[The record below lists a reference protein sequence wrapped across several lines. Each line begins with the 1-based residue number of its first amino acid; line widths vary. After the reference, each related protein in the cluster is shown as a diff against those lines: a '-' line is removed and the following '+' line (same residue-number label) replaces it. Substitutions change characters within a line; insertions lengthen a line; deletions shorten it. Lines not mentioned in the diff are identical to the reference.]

1 MKKLLPIFLLLSS
14 TVSAQSLTKPEQAVI
29 ATVNQQLPQTE
40 AFLEKVVNI
49 NSGTLNLDGVRQVGK
64 LMAAEFDK
72 LGFKTEWVSLP
83 DSLNRAGNLVATRQ
97 GTKGKKLFL
106 IGHLDTVFEKSL
118 PMEPF
123 KRTSDSTATGQGI
136 IDDKGGCVLL
146 IAALKALQAQNQ
158 LDDTSIT
165 IYLTGDEETGGTP
178 GNPEGRRDFIER
190 AKKCDVAL
198 GFETGLGRSLIVTA
212 KRGISFW
219 TLNVK
224 ARSGHSSKIFA
235 EMGYGAVYEAVRIV
249 NEFRRSLG
257 QEKNLTFNPGLFVGG
272 AELRYDGKTA
282 EARVV
287 GKGNI
292 VAGTALVKGDLR
304 YLTNAQ
310 KEKVQATMREIVE
323 KSLPQTKATI
333 SFTDL
338 MPPMEP
344 TAANEELRKQFEKV
358 NIDMGLGPVQAVD
371 PGVRGASDISYV
383 APYLPGLDGLGAPG
397 KGEHSIEETMYRKE
411 FPAMIQRAA
420 LFIYRLTR

>member
-1 MKKLLPIFLLLSS
+1 MKKLVFLLLTGY
-14 TVSAQSLTKPEQAVI
+14 TVSAQTLTKPEQAVM
-29 ATVNQQLPQTE
+29 ATVTQQLPQTE
-40 AFLEKVVNI
+40 ALLEKVVNI
-49 NSGTLNLDGVRQVGK
+49 NSGTLNLQGVRQVGK

-83 DSLNRAGNLVATRQ
+83 DSLNRAGHLVATRQ

-123 KRTSDSTATGQGI
+123 KRVNDSTATGQGI
-136 IDDKGGCVLL
+136 RDDKGGDVMI
-146 IAALKALQAQNQ
+146 IAALKALQTQNL
-158 LDDTSIT
+158 LDDTTIT
-165 IYLTGDEETGGTP
+165 VYLTGDEETGGTP

-190 AKKCDVAL
+190 AKKHDIAL
-198 GFETGLGRSLIVTA
+198 GFESGLGNNLIVTA
-212 KRGISFW
+212 KRGATFW
-219 TLNVK
+219 ILNVK

-235 EMGYGAVYEAVRIV
+235 EMGYGAIYEAARIV
-249 NEFRRSLG
+249 NEFRRALG

-272 AELRYDGKTA
+272 AEMRYDAKTA

-287 GKGNI
+287 GKDNI

-310 KEKVQATMREIVE
+310 KEKAQATMRDIVD

-344 TAANEELRKQFEKV
+344 TAANEELRKQLEKIV
-358 NIDMGLGPVQAVD
+358 V
-371 PGVRGASDISYV
+371 
-383 APYLPGLDGLGAPG
+383 
-397 KGEHSIEETMYRKE
+397 
-411 FPAMIQRAA
+411 
-420 LFIYRLTR
+420 